1 MNRSVAAVTLG
12 ACIWLA
18 ACTVGPNYHRPP
30 APQAP
35 AWKAEAPWTPAAP
48 KESIPKGAWWEVFHD
63 EELNQYERQVL
74 AANQTLAAARDRLD
88 QARAFARVVSA
99 GLFPQL
105 ATDPSAE
112 RNRVSGNRQLL
123 TAPPPLRPDT
133 ENLFAV
139 PFSIN
144 YEPDLFG
151 RVRRNLEAANAS
163 LQASAAD
170 LQNVQLVL
178 TAEAAADYFSVR
190 ELDAEI
196 AVVQS
201 SVEYQEKALQL
212 VEKRHLGGVASGL
225 DVAQQQAVLE
235 STRTQISLLQQQRLL
250 DEHALAT
257 LTGVPPAS
265 LSIPVRP
272 LQAEPPAIPVG
283 VPSDVLQRRPDIA
296 TAERQMAAA
305 NAQIGVAKTAFYPSI
320 LLGGTGGWQSRDIT
334 TLASAPST
342 FWALGANVLQTIFN
356 GGLNHAQLAFAQS
369 GYEASVATYR
379 QSVLSAFQQV
389 EDGLSGLST
398 LAAAADT
405 QQRAVEAS
413 QRALTIANNRYVG
426 GLVTYLDV
434 ITAEETLLTNQ
445 RLASQLL
452 GQRLVTSVYLVKA
465 LGGGWDAASLQD
477 IQVKPRAGQI
487 WQQ

>member
-1 MNRSVAAVTLG
+1 MRRAAAAVTG
-12 ACIWLA
+12 FACALLS

-35 AWKAEAPWTPAAP
+35 AWKAEAPWGPAAP
-48 KESIPKGAWWEVFHD
+48 TESIPKGPWWEVFHD
-63 EELNQYERQVL
+63 DELNQYERQVL
-74 AANQTLAAARDRLD
+74 AANQTLAASRDRLD

-99 GLFPQL
+99 GLFPQVG
-105 ATDPSAE
+105 ANPSAE

-123 TAPPPLRPDT
+123 SAVPPLRPDT

-139 PFSIN
+139 PFAIN
-144 YEPDLFG
+144 YEVDLFG
-151 RVRRNLEAANAS
+151 RVRRSLEAANAS
-163 LQASAAD
+163 LQAGAAD

-196 AVVQS
+196 AVVKS
-201 SVEYQEKALQL
+201 AADYQEKALQL
-212 VEKRHLGGVASGL
+212 VENRHRGGVASGL

-235 STRTQISLLQQQRLL
+235 STRTQISLLQQQRLQN
-250 DEHALAT
+250 EHALAV
-257 LTGVPPAS
+257 LLGVPPS
-265 LSIPVRP
+265 SSSIPVRP
-272 LQAEPPAIPVG
+272 LEAEPPAIPAG

-305 NAQIGVAKTAFYPSI
+305 NAQIGVAKAAFYPSI
-320 LLGGTGGWQSRDIT
+320 VLGGSGGWESRDIT
-334 TLASAPST
+334 TLASVPST

-356 GGLNHAQLAFAQS
+356 GGLNHAQLDFAKS
-369 GYEASVATYR
+369 GYEASVADYR
-379 QSVLSAFQQV
+379 QSVLTAFQQV

-398 LAAAADT
+398 LAAAAAT
-405 QQRAVEAS
+405 QKQAVDAS

-434 ITAEETLLTNQ
+434 VTAEETLLANQ
-445 RLASQLL
+445 RLATQLL

-465 LGGGWDAASLQD
+465 LGGGWDAASLQA
-477 IQVKPRAGQI
+477 IQVRPRAGQI
-487 WQQ
+487 VQQ